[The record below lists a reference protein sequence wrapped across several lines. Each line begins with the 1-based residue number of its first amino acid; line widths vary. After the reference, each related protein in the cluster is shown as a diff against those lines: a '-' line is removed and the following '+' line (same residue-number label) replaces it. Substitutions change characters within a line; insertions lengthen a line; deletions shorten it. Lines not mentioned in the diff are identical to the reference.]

1 MGFSIV
7 LVEIFQ
13 KATNIFCFIFG
24 VPINKI
30 LINSNQS
37 RVKMPS
43 KNKNQ
48 TGGTYKPAEYHGAN
62 SGRYTSTPSGLTT
75 GAYGPQV
82 AVSQG
87 VTHDGMAGP
96 NLSWSAGNMLTGGG
110 KQTGGTYLPA
120 EYHGA
125 NSGRY
130 TATPT
135 GLTTGAYGPQV
146 AVSQGVIHDGM
157 AGPNL
162 SWSAGNMMTGGGKR
176 KSGCKTQRRRHYRKS
191 TTKKLKK
198 PHKNK
203 VVAAAAANP
212 VGKN

>member
-1 MGFSIV
+1 
-7 LVEIFQ
+7 
-13 KATNIFCFIFG
+13 
-24 VPINKI
+24 
-30 LINSNQS
+30 
-37 RVKMPS
+37 MPG
-43 KNKNQ
+43 KNKKQ

-62 SGRYTSTPSGLTT
+62 SGRYTASPAGLTQ

-87 VTHDGMAGP
+87 VIHDGVAGP

-120 EYHGA
+120 EYHGT

-130 TATPT
+130 TASPA
-135 GLTTGAYGPQV
+135 GLTQGAYGPQV

-162 SWSAGNMMTGGGKR
+162 SWSAGNMLTGGGKR
-176 KSGCKTQRRRHYRKS
+176 KSGRRNTQRRRNHRKS
-191 TTKKLKK
+191 TTKKQQKTTQK
-198 PHKNK
+198 SGGC
-203 VVAAAAANP
+203 ACSRT
-212 VGKN
+212 GW

>member
-1 MGFSIV
+1 
-7 LVEIFQ
+7 
-13 KATNIFCFIFG
+13 
-24 VPINKI
+24 
-30 LINSNQS
+30 
-37 RVKMPS
+37 MPS

-62 SGRYTSTPSGLTT
+62 SGRYTATPSGLAT
-75 GAYGPQV
+75 GAYGPQI

-87 VTHDGMAGP
+87 VIHDGIAGP

-110 KQTGGTYLPA
+110 AHKGKQTGGTYKPA

-130 TATPT
+130 TATPS
-135 GLTTGAYGPQV
+135 GLITGAYGPQV

-162 SWSAGNMMTGGGKR
+162 SWSAGNMMTGGAC
-176 KSGCKTQRRRHYRKS
+176 KSGRKTHRRRRHHRKS

-198 PHKNK
+198 PTQKSGGCGCSK
-203 VVAAAAANP
+203 S
-212 VGKN
+212 GW